1 MIKTRVV
8 ALLLAGLLAA
18 TPAIAASAPARELAQ
33 TRALLAIE
41 YMKFGNMRVAMEN
54 AELAISTDPSF
65 QSGYLAKALILAQL
79 GVEKEADAAFQ
90 QALRIDA
97 RNPEVNNNYGN
108 FLCGRGRFDEA
119 LQMFDRAL
127 ADPFFAAPQSAMV
140 NKALCLER
148 MQRTDEANQ
157 LLLATLR
164 RVPNDPA
171 ALRELAR
178 FALNGGNAQLA
189 EFYYQRLGIDERRA
203 SAADL
208 WLGIRLAKLKHDE
221 GSRERLSAQLK
232 KRFPDSPETQQLL
245 SGN

>member
-1 MIKTRVV
+1 MINTRVT

-18 TPAIAASAPARELAQ
+18 TPAIAASSSTRELAQ

-54 AELAISTDPSF
+54 AELAISTDPGF
-65 QSGYLAKALILAQL
+65 QSGYLAKALILMRL
-79 GVEKEADAAFQ
+79 GVDKEAETAFQ

-97 RNPEVNNNYGN
+97 GNPEVNNNYGN

-119 LQMFDRAL
+119 LQRFDRAL
-127 ADPFFAAPQSAMV
+127 ADPFFATPQSAMV

-148 MQRTDEANQ
+148 MKRPDEANQ

-178 FALNGGNAQLA
+178 MAIDGNNVQLA
-189 EFYYQRLGIDERRA
+189 DFYYQRLGIDEQRA
-203 SAADL
+203 NSAEL
-208 WLGIRLAKLKHDE
+208 WLGVRMAKLKHDDDA
-221 GSRERLSAQLK
+221 RERFAAQLK
-232 KRFPDSPETQQLL
+232 KRFPDSSETQQLL